1 MATVLMQKLHNI
13 ALYVNR
19 LSSWIKRKPFMQAM
33 EREQGVLTLEICES
47 LDFLTAVLVN
57 VQVCWVKGDSKC
69 AHMRNNNFE
78 IEAVWACL

>member
-1 MATVLMQKLHNI
+1 
-13 ALYVNR
+13 
-19 LSSWIKRKPFMQAM
+19 
-33 EREQGVLTLEICES
+33 LTLEICES